1 MPRRSMLARGL
12 VEIRAGMYG
21 MRALF
26 TAAGIAGVKA

>member
-12 VEIRAGMYG
+12 VEIRSGMYG

-26 TAAGIAGVKA
+26 TATGIAGVKA

>member
-1 MPRRSMLARGL
+1 MLARGL